1 MLGAI
6 ITSVACSAIV
16 SVYQTYKH
24 LNDYKRKES
33 QIRRLESDALKEI
46 SHQRQVF
53 KDIVEREYHHW
64 DENIQSGFDMIVV
77 GACKE
82 TFDLQ
87 KVPGGLDKI
96 LAIFG
101 KSVAFKNL
109 DEYEAQLDSTLEL
122 NF

>member
-1 MLGAI
+1 M
-6 ITSVACSAIV
+6 
-16 SVYQTYKH
+16 
-24 LNDYKRKES
+24 
-33 QIRRLESDALKEI
+33 
-46 SHQRQVF
+46 F
-53 KDIVEREYHHW
+53 KDIFEREYHHW
-64 DENIQSGFDMIVV
+64 DKEIQSGFDMIVV

-87 KVPGGLDKI
+87 KVTGGLDKI